1 MQVIPKKKRK
11 AMSDINVVPYIDVM
25 LVLLIVFM
33 VTAPLLDQG
42 IEVELPEANSEPLN
56 INENIETLVVS
67 LTASGDIFLNIG
79 AFGEERESVTL
90 GTVGAQVSRVI
101 AVNPGIQVLIE
112 GDTLANWGAMVK
124 LITVLQGAGV
134 SNPNFITQPVQ
145 SN

>member
-1 MQVIPKKKRK
+1 MQVIPRKKRK
-11 AMSDINVVPYIDVM
+11 AMSEINVVPYIDVM

-56 INENIETLVVS
+56 IDENIETLVVS
-67 LTASGDIFLNIG
+67 LTASDEIYLNIG
-79 AFGEERESVTL
+79 AFGEERQSVTL
-90 GTVGAQVSRVI
+90 DTVGAQVSRLI
-101 AVNPGIQVLIE
+101 DVNPSIQVLIE
-112 GDTLANWGAMVK
+112 GDTSANWGAMVK
-124 LITVLQGAGV
+124 VITVLQEAGV

>member
-1 MQVIPKKKRK
+1 MQVIPRKKRK

-42 IEVELPEANSEPLN
+42 IEVELPEANSEALN
-56 INENIETLVVS
+56 IDENIETLVVS
-67 LTASGDIFLNIG
+67 LTAAGDIYLNIG
-79 AFGEERESVTL
+79 VFGEERESVTL
-90 GTVGAQVSRVI
+90 ETVGVQASRVI
-101 AVNPGIQVLIE
+101 AANPRIQVLIE

-124 LITVLQGAGV
+124 LITVLQEAGV
-134 SNPNFITQPVQ
+134 SNPNFITQPLQ

>member
-79 AFGEERESVTL
+79 VFGEERESVTL
-90 GTVGAQVSRVI
+90 NMVGVQVSRVI
-101 AVNPGIQVLIE
+101 SANPRIQVLIE

-124 LITVLQGAGV
+124 LITVLQEAGV

>member
-1 MQVIPKKKRK
+1 MQVIPRKKRK
-11 AMSDINVVPYIDVM
+11 AMSEINVVPYIDVM

-56 INENIETLVVS
+56 IDENIETLVVS
-67 LTASGDIFLNIG
+67 LTASDEIYLNIG
-79 AFGEERESVTL
+79 AFGEERQSVTL
-90 GTVGAQVSRVI
+90 DTVGAQVSRVI
-101 AVNPGIQVLIE
+101 DVNPSIQVLIE
-112 GDTLANWGAMVK
+112 GDTSANWGAMVK
-124 LITVLQGAGV
+124 VITVLQEAGV

>member
-1 MQVIPKKKRK
+1 MQVIPRKKRK
-11 AMSDINVVPYIDVM
+11 AMSEINVVPYIDVM

-56 INENIETLVVS
+56 VDENIETLVVS
-67 LTASGDIFLNIG
+67 LTASDEIYLNIG
-79 AFGEERESVTL
+79 AFGEERQSVTSD
-90 GTVGAQVSRVI
+90 TVGAQVSRI
-101 AVNPGIQVLIE
+101 MAVNPRIQVLVE
-112 GDTLANWGAMVK
+112 GDTSANWGAMVN
-124 LITVLQGAGV
+124 LITVLQEAGV